1 MNYLILYGNLNKT
14 VNHIFLNK
22 PKDKNNKEIYLQVQ
36 ILFDLRE
43 KSFEKLFNKKIIKS
57 DSDQSGI
64 EEYEESIAER
74 AKLRKQRF
82 DEIVEKEKTINLK
95 LFKKYFNYQ
104 NPSNMYNSLSDTKNT
119 AKHNIQVNLIKSGLI
134 DLKKDNGNASKNDVN
149 KIEEMNK
156 IADTVEL
163 ILYFNNHD
171 DQQGEGIKILT
182 LNQMLSR
189 LPITL
194 AQLNVGNNSEKLKNE
209 IRQMRYSLCRSKKLT
224 KQVYKSLFDI
234 I

>member
-1 MNYLILYGNLNKT
+1 
-14 VNHIFLNK
+14 
-22 PKDKNNKEIYLQVQ
+22 
-36 ILFDLRE
+36 
-43 KSFEKLFNKKIIKS
+43 
-57 DSDQSGI
+57 
-64 EEYEESIAER
+64 
-74 AKLRKQRF
+74 
-82 DEIVEKEKTINLK
+82 
-95 LFKKYFNYQ
+95 
-104 NPSNMYNSLSDTKNT
+104 MYNSLSDTKNT